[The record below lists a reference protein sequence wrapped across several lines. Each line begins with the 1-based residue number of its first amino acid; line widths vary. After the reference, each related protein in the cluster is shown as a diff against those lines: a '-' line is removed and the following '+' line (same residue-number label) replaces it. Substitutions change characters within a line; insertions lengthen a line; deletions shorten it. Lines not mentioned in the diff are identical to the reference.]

1 MEKKTMFALAAL
13 VAAMSAFAVTFEYKP
28 TSATPIPYDWSDA
41 TYWSPYNG
49 NLPSSSDDTW
59 MTSTKTKEN
68 PLYINS
74 GTAAQT
80 KIFRLSNSA
89 ARADPQQLII
99 NGGSLTTYSTAYL
112 GHKNPGTLTLQN
124 GGKFE
129 AKYQTYIGYINTSTD
144 SSHVRVFDAK
154 VIVADAESTFT
165 AADHVYMGHQIGGT
179 SLLENRGAV
188 NLSGELRI
196 GACANTEI
204 VLGDIVSV
212 ITNSGSIA
220 VAKDMSVGWM
230 TNNVGM
236 VENTGNLTLG
246 NHLIFARY
254 GNSEGRMRHSAGT
267 LAVSK
272 SVFLGYTGSG
282 YLELA
287 GDTETAFPAGSFAI
301 AQNDWKTSVR
311 SRGELVITNSASVS
325 RCGLSVNAAVY
336 NNATARIALYD
347 NAKLSDCSLLNFGNI
362 KTDNSFEVYDNAV
375 VSNIDLLVL
384 NVGYT
389 SGSVTGTTTMKL
401 SGNAKVCD
409 VRNAYIGSNSYNR
422 AELEIADN
430 AWFGLRDDAWT
441 TNLINVARDSYQ
453 SGDATIRMRG
463 GTIGLGIRG
472 GLVLGNTTDNTN
484 VRCTSRLIGYGCVTN
499 QGDSSQTLWSRID
512 VRGGSVTAD
521 GEGVERD
528 LDLRTFA
535 RISGS
540 IGDGRNY
547 LNISGTNGWYA
558 INKGRLRYPVR
569 DSGDAKTAR
578 PRFVGDYARLD
589 ASVEPMYV
597 NSMRLII
604 KTNDVEIAMD
614 KSRYPFVDLYAPDRT
629 DIPTGLVEDDAK
641 NRRLGIWHGT
651 IATSYAN
658 TARRSFD
665 TADVKI
671 RYDQWRLDELKDAQG
686 NYPTG
691 LEVRLYKHD
700 GTSNGKWKKVASY
713 SAAEAA
719 ANGYRISGELESV
732 SGEYN
737 LGWFAVVAKSTKGT
751 MISIH

>member
-1 MEKKTMFALAAL
+1 MEKKTMLALVAL
-13 VAAMSAFAVTFEYKP
+13 VAATSAFAATFEYIP
-28 TSATPIPYDWSDA
+28 TDATPMPYDWSDA
-41 TYWSPYNG
+41 TYWKPYNG

-59 MTSTKTKEN
+59 MTSTKTKDH

-74 GTAAQT
+74 GTAAET
-80 KIFRLSNSA
+80 KTFRLSNSA
-89 ARADPQQLII
+89 ARSDPQQLII
-99 NGGSLTTYSTAYL
+99 NGGSLTTYGTAYL

-124 GGKFE
+124 GGTFD
-129 AKYQTYIGYINTSTD
+129 AKSATYIGYINTSTSSSNVRIFD
-144 SSHVRVFDAK
+144 SK
-154 VIVADAESTFT
+154 VIVADAGSTFT

-179 SLLENRGAV
+179 SLLENRGTV
-188 NLSGELRI
+188 DLSGELRI
-196 GACANTEI
+196 GACTNTAI
-204 VLGDIVSV
+204 ALGDIVSV

-311 SRGELVITNSASVS
+311 SRGELVITNSASLS

-384 NVGYT
+384 NVGVST
-389 SGSVTGTTTMKL
+389 GGGVTGKTTMKL

-409 VRNAYIGSNSYNR
+409 LSNAYIGSNTYNR

-453 SGDATIRMRG
+453 AGDATIRMRG
-463 GTIGLGIRG
+463 GRIGLGIRG
-472 GLVLGNTTDNTN
+472 GLVLGSTN
-484 VRCTSRLIGYGCVTN
+484 NNANVKCTSRLIGYGCVTN
-499 QGDSSQTLWSRID
+499 QGDRSKTVWSRLDI
-512 VRGGSVTAD
+512 RSGSATAD

-528 LDLRTFA
+528 LDLSTFA
-535 RISGS
+535 RVSGHS
-540 IGDGRNY
+540 NEGRNQ
-547 LNISGTNGWYA
+547 LNVSGTNGWYA
-558 INKGRLRYPVR
+558 INKGRLIYPNM
-569 DSGDAKTAR
+569 DGELI
-578 PRFVGDYARLD
+578 RFVGEYSRLNDTYTPKLVNAMKIILKD
-589 ASVEPMYV
+589 ANENEVTDHRRFNV
-597 NSMRLII
+597 SM
-604 KTNDVEIAMD
+604 
-614 KSRYPFVDLYAPDRT
+614 YAPDRT
-629 DIPTGLVEDDAK
+629 DIPAGLVEDDAK
-641 NRRLGIWHGT
+641 NRRLGIWKGNVT
-651 IATSYAN
+651 STASGKFATAHA
-658 TARRSFD
+658 T
-665 TADVKI
+665 I
-671 RYDQWRLDELKDAQG
+671 RYDQWRLAELMDSQG
-686 NYPTG
+686 EPTNFQIC
-691 LEVRLYKHD
+691 LYKHD
-700 GTSNGKWKKVASY
+700 GSANGKWKKVASY
-713 SAAEAA
+713 SATEAA
-719 ANGYRISGELESV
+719 TNEYRISGEISNEV
-732 SGEYN
+732 SGKHN
-737 LGWFAVVAKSTKGT
+737 LGWFAVVAKAAKGT
-751 MISIH
+751 RITIR

>member
-1 MEKKTMFALAAL
+1 MEKKTMLALATL
-13 VAAMSAFAVTFEYKP
+13 AAAASAFAATFEYKP
-28 TSATPIPYDWSDA
+28 TAATPIPYDWSDA

-89 ARADPQQLII
+89 ARSDPQQLII

-112 GHKNPGTLTLQN
+112 GHKNPGSLTVQN

-188 NLSGELRI
+188 NLSGELRM
-196 GACANTEI
+196 GACTNTAI
-204 VLGDIVSV
+204 ALGDIVSV

-220 VAKDMSVGWM
+220 VAKDLSVGWM
-230 TNNVGM
+230 TNGVGM
-236 VENTGNLTLG
+236 LENTGNLTLG

-311 SRGELVITNSASVS
+311 SRGELVITNSASLS

-375 VSNIDLLVL
+375 VSNVDLLVL
-384 NVGYT
+384 NVGS
-389 SGSVTGTTTMKL
+389 SGSGVTGKTTMKL

-409 VRNAYIGSNSYNR
+409 LTNAYIGSNSYNR
-422 AELEIADN
+422 VELEIADN

-463 GTIGLGIRG
+463 GMIGLGIRG
-472 GLVLGNTTDNTN
+472 GLVLGSTNDHAN

-499 QGDSSQTLWSRID
+499 QGDRSKTVWSRLDI
-512 VRGGSVTAD
+512 RSGSATAD

-528 LDLRTFA
+528 LDLSTFA
-535 RISGS
+535 RVSGHS
-540 IGDGRNY
+540 NEKRTN
-547 LNISGTNGWYA
+547 LNVSGTNGWYA
-558 INKGRLRYPVR
+558 INKGRLIYPNM
-569 DSGDAKTAR
+569 DGELI
-578 PRFVGDYARLD
+578 RFVGEYSRLNDTYTPKLVNAMKIILKD
-589 ASVEPMYV
+589 ANESEVTDHRRFNV
-597 NSMRLII
+597 
-604 KTNDVEIAMD
+604 AM
-614 KSRYPFVDLYAPDRT
+614 YAPDRT
-629 DIPTGLVEDDAK
+629 DIPAGLVEDDAK
-641 NRRLGIWHGT
+641 NRRLGIWKGNVT
-651 IATSYAN
+651 SNASGKFATAHA
-658 TARRSFD
+658 T
-665 TADVKI
+665 I
-671 RYDQWRLDELKDAQG
+671 RYDQWRLGELAAASG
-686 NYPTG
+686 VG
-691 LEVRLYKHD
+691 LNNFQICLYKHD
-700 GTSNGKWKKVASY
+700 GSANGKWKKVSSY

-719 ANGYRISGELESV
+719 ANEYRISGEISNEV
-732 SGEYN
+732 SGKRN
-737 LGWFAVVAKSTKGT
+737 IGWFAVVAKAIKGT
-751 MISIH
+751 QFSIR